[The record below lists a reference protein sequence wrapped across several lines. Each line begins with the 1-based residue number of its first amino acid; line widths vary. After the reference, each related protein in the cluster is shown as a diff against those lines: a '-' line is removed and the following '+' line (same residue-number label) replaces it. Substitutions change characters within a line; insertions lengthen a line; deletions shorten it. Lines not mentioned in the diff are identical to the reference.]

1 MANVVKNVSD
11 PAAPWRGKGPEAFTE
26 ILEKSRK
33 PAAERY
39 DPNGN
44 LEGLPPWSMGEAEK
58 RARAIGIDMTEDHW
72 EVVMLLR
79 DYYCDQ
85 GSEAD
90 ARQMLD
96 ALAREFT
103 EDGGRRFLYR
113 LFPGGP
119 VTQGSQ
125 IAGIPLPANTLDVSF
140 GTAH

>member
-1 MANVVKNVSD
+1 MANAHKTVND
-11 PAAPWRGKGPEAFTE
+11 PTASWWGKGPEAFTE
-26 ILEKSRK
+26 ILEEARD
-33 PAAERY
+33 PAARRY

-44 LEGLPPWSMGEAEK
+44 LETLAPWSMAEAEQ
-58 RARAIGIDMTEDHW
+58 RARALGIEMTEDHW

-79 DYYCDQ
+79 DYYCDSGQ
-85 GSEAD
+85 EVD

-96 ALAREFT
+96 ALAREFS

-125 IAGIPLPANTLDVSF
+125 IAGIPLPANTLDASF

>member
-1 MANVVKNVSD
+1 MANVSKHVSD
-11 PAAPWRGKGPEAFTE
+11 PAAAWRGKGAEDFTE
-26 ILEKSRK
+26 ILENLRD
-33 PAAERY
+33 PAADRY

-44 LEGLPPWSMGEAEK
+44 LEALPPWSMDEAEQ
-58 RARAIGIDMTEDHW
+58 RAAAIGIDMTEDHW
-72 EVVMLLR
+72 EVVLLLR

-96 ALAREFT
+96 ALAREFAG
-103 EDGGRRFLYR
+103 DGGRRHLYR

-125 IAGIPLPANTLDVSF
+125 IAGIPLPANTMDRSF